1 MSQTLSVSPGK
12 YILKQATENKDNVI
26 KKSNMYYYKKNI
38 IILVK
43 HKIYMLNF
51 TLANFYTYK
60 YYCKFLKLCEYLN
73 SAILLF
79 YIKLR

>member
-26 KKSNMYYYKKNI
+26 KKSNVYYYKKNI
-38 IILVK
+38 IILILVK

-51 TLANFYTYK
+51 TLVNFT
-60 YYCKFLKLCEYLN
+60 LINITVNSLN
-73 SAILLF
+73 YVST
-79 YIKLR
+79 